1 MSSPIRVLLAKVGLD
16 GHDRG
21 VKVVARTLRDAG
33 MDVIYTG
40 LHRTPLE
47 VVNAA
52 IQEDVDVLGISLLSG
67 AHMTICPKIMDLLK
81 ERDAA
86 DTIVVVGGV
95 VPDEDVAF
103 LKEIGVKELLLQDT
117 PPAKIVETLTRLV
130 EERGP
135 R

>member
-1 MSSPIRVLLAKVGLD
+1 
-16 GHDRG
+16 
-21 VKVVARTLRDAG
+21 
-33 MDVIYTG
+33 
-40 LHRTPLE
+40 
-47 VVNAA
+47 
-52 IQEDVDVLGISLLSG
+52 DVDVLGISLLSG

-81 ERDAA
+81 EKDAE

>member
-40 LHRTPLE
+40 LHRTPDE

-67 AHMTICPKIMDLLK
+67 AHMTICPKIMALLEEK
-81 ERDAA
+81 DAS

-95 VPDEDVAF
+95 VPDEDVKA
-103 LKEIGVKELLLQDT
+103 LKEMGVKELLLQDT
-117 PPAKIVETLTRLV
+117 PPNKIVETLQRLV
-130 EERGP
+130 DERGP